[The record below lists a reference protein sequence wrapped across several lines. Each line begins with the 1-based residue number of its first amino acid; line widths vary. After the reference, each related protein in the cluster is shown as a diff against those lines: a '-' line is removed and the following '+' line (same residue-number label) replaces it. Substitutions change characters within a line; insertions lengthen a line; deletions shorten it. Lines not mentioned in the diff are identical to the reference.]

1 MQNCSPWNLDNPCHS
16 DSLAAE
22 PPSPCTLIFAGFYQH
37 SHDRNQ
43 QTAATPLEEFQE
55 SKTFF
60 GIFYTFLMELFNQQT
75 ETDPFW

>member
-43 QTAATPLEEFQE
+43 QTAATPPGGVSRIENIFWNFLYVLN
-55 SKTFF
+55 
-60 GIFYTFLMELFNQQT
+60 GII
-75 ETDPFW
+75 